1 MLTTEDKKWLIE
13 TIDNRMDVKFAEQ
26 EAQLSITI
34 NARFASMMDHMDR
47 RFNEIREELKND
59 FGAMVKRNDE
69 RFEAIVKEIRNNTEF
84 VMQQAA
90 ENTRYINV
98 LMETDVLPRVAA
110 ITETV
115 PAYHETYSKLEER
128 IDMLDHR
135 CNDTDQKLA
144 GIKAEIRKK

>member
-1 MLTTEDKKWLIE
+1 MLTTEDKKWLVE
-13 TIDNRMDVKFAEQ
+13 TIDNRIDAKFAEQ
-26 EAQLSITI
+26 EAQLFITI

-110 ITETV
+110 ISETI
-115 PAYHETYSKLEER
+115 PAYHETYSKLAER